1 MLLSKF
7 PDPAGKLNQ
16 FRKNLRES
24 EQLRWDESWI
34 QTVLPLLMDTWP
46 PLPPACPDAGC
57 HEGDC
62 HDAVKLSLLSSPPPE
77 AWSTS
82 LLQPLLA
89 ASWSWILFRAAPP
102 SGQKLKGQQQAW
114 PAEWRYFNEEFVA
127 QETGSAWLLLWRP
140 WITFF
145 FKLFF
150 FRVFSPNLLFYCYL
164 PGPLQHLSFLLLS
177 PGNCFSQHLL
187 YGFPSILISALN
199 IGTAAHCTVRAEMC
213 HVYYGLGFVKDV
225 CPGWRENILEIY
237 VFICTNEML
246 IWAKIFIFDLRWFA
260 KEPELLTE
268 RGTHTL
274 EQLFI
279 LLEQFVVPDLEFNIL

>member
-102 SGQKLKGQQQAW
+102 SGQKLKGQQQAR
-114 PAEWRYFNEEFVA
+114 PAEWRYFNEFVA

-145 FKLFF
+145 FFNSSSLE
-150 FRVFSPNLLFYCYL
+150 
-164 PGPLQHLSFLLLS
+164 SFLSIYYFTVICLGLFNISRFCFYLLVTA
-177 PGNCFSQHLL
+177 
-187 YGFPSILISALN
+187 FPSICSMDSL
-199 IGTAAHCTVRAEMC
+199 
-213 HVYYGLGFVKDV
+213 
-225 CPGWRENILEIY
+225 
-237 VFICTNEML
+237 VFWSL
-246 IWAKIFIFDLRWFA
+246 
-260 KEPELLTE
+260 P
-268 RGTHTL
+268 
-274 EQLFI
+274 
-279 LLEQFVVPDLEFNIL
+279 